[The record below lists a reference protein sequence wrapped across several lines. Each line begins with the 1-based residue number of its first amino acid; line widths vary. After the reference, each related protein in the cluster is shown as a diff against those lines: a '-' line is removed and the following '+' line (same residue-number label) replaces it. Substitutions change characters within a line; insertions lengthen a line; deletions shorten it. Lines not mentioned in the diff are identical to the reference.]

1 MDVKEDDIW
10 LEIEFLLPSIDYMDP
25 SKMFD
30 HISCGKL
37 IGKVKLQ
44 SLQLEFPFNGW
55 TIEKKL
61 SLVEAS
67 SIWFCF

>member
-55 TIEKKL
+55 TI
-61 SLVEAS
+61 
-67 SIWFCF
+67 